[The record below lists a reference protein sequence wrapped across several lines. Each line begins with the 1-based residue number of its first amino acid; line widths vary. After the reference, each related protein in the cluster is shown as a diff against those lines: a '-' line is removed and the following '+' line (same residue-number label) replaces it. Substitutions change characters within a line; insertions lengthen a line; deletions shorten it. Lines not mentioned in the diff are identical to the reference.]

1 MITHIVSGTM
11 LLGISIM
18 NIKSSYKKYGY
29 DKVFKTLC
37 YCLNPKLIVEFGIL
51 QGYSLDCFVNYSNAS
66 IEANDLFDDFP
77 YNAADRT
84 FIENRYKGVSNLKIN
99 KKNFYESVND
109 YVDNSID
116 ILHIDIANT
125 GDTYDFAIKNYLP
138 KVKGIMVLEGG
149 SEERDNVEWMLK
161 YDRPKIQPVLKKYSS
176 SVIITVLEDYPSLTF
191 IKK

>member
-1 MITHIVSGTM
+1 M
-11 LLGISIM
+11 
-18 NIKSSYKKYGY
+18 
-29 DKVFKTLC
+29 
-37 YCLNPKLIVEFGIL
+37 
-51 QGYSLDCFVNYSNAS
+51 QGYSLDCFVKYSNAS

-84 FIENRYKGVSNLKIN
+84 FIENRYKGVSNLKIH

>member
-29 DKVFKTLC
+29 DKVFKSLC
-37 YCLNPKLIVEFGIL
+37 FCLNPKLIVEFGIL
-51 QGYSLDCFVNYSNAS
+51 QGYSLDCFVKYSDAS

-84 FIENRYKGVSNLKIN
+84 FIENKYKGVSNLKIH